1 MISLKLELPGE
12 ERFDERT
19 NTFVTL
25 ESCTLTLTHSLSSV
39 AEWESVYKRSFL
51 ETPPQTGEELVY
63 YIQCMSD
70 RPPPRDFVK
79 RLDQSIQVKIADYL
93 SDNATATVL
102 WNPPSTGGPRDTMT
116 SELIYW
122 YMTQLGIPFECDKWN
137 LNRLLTLIKL
147 SSAKQGG
154 GKVDL
159 RASAAQRAALN
170 NARRARYNTKG

>member
-1 MISLKLELPGE
+1 MISLELDFPGE

-19 NTFVTL
+19 NTFVTM
-25 ESCTLTLTHSLSSV
+25 ESYTITLTHTLSSV

-51 ETPPQTGEELVY
+51 ENPPQTGEELVY

-70 RPPPRDFVK
+70 KTLPRDFIK
-79 RLDQSIQVKIADYL
+79 RLDQSVQVKIADYL

-102 WNPPSTGGPRDTMT
+102 MNPPSNGGPRDTMT

-122 YMTQLGIPFECDKWN
+122 YMVQLGIPFECDKWN

-147 SSAKQGG
+147 SAAKQGG

>member
-19 NTFVTL
+19 NTFVTM
-25 ESCTLTLTHSLSSV
+25 EPCTLTLTHSLSAV

-51 ETPPQTGEELVY
+51 ENPPQTGEELVY
-63 YIQCMSD
+63 YIRCMSD
-70 RPPPRDFVK
+70 QSLPRDFIR
-79 RLDQSIQVKIADYL
+79 RLDQSVQVKIADYL

-102 WNPPSTGGPRDTMT
+102 MNPPSNGGPRDTMT

-137 LNRLLTLIKL
+137 LNRLLTLIRL
-147 SSAKQGG
+147 AAAKQNN
-154 GKVDL
+154 GKPDA
-159 RASAAQRAALN
+159 RASAAQRSALN
-170 NARRARYNTKG
+170 KARRARTGSRG

>member
-1 MISLKLELPGE
+1 MISLELKFEGE
-12 ERFDERT
+12 ERFDERS
-19 NTFVTL
+19 NMFVTL
-25 ESCTLTLTHSLSSV
+25 EPFTVTLTHSLSAV

-70 RPPPRDFVK
+70 RPLPRDFVK

-102 WNPPSTGGPRDTMT
+102 WNPPSAGGPRDAMT

-137 LNRLLTLIKL
+137 LNRLLALIKL
-147 SSAKQGG
+147 SAAKQGG
-154 GKVDL
+154 GKVDP

>member
-1 MISLKLELPGE
+1 MISLELDFPGE
-12 ERFDERT
+12 ERFDEHT
-19 NTFVTL
+19 NTFVTM
-25 ESCTLTLTHSLSSV
+25 EPYTITLTHTLSAV

-63 YIQCMSD
+63 YIRCMSD
-70 RPPPRDFVK
+70 KPLPRDFIK
-79 RLDQSIQVKIADYL
+79 RLDQSVQVKIADYL

-102 WNPPSTGGPRDTMT
+102 MNPPSNGGPRDTMT

-122 YMTQLGIPFECDKWN
+122 YMSQLGIPFECDKWN
-137 LNRLLTLIKL
+137 LNRLLALIKL
-147 SSAKQGG
+147 SAAKQRG
-154 GKVDL
+154 GKVDQ

>member
-1 MISLKLELPGE
+1 MISLELELPGE

-19 NTFVTL
+19 NTFVTM
-25 ESCTLTLTHSLSSV
+25 EPCILTLTHSLSAV

-63 YIQCMSD
+63 YIQCMSNQ
-70 RPPPRDFVK
+70 PLPRDFIR
-79 RLDQSIQVKIADYL
+79 RLDQSVQVKIADYL

-102 WNPPSTGGPRDTMT
+102 WNPPSNGGPRDTMT

-122 YMTQLGIPFECDKWN
+122 YMSQLGIPFECDKWN
-137 LNRLLTLIKL
+137 LNRLLTLIRL
-147 SSAKQGG
+147 SAAKQNS
-154 GKVDL
+154 GKSDA

-170 NARRARYNTKG
+170 KARRARTGSRG

>member
-1 MISLKLELPGE
+1 MISLELKFEGE
-12 ERFDERT
+12 ERFDERS
-19 NTFVTL
+19 NTFITL
-25 ESCTLTLTHSLSSV
+25 EPFTVTLTHSLSAV

-70 RPPPRDFVK
+70 RPLPRDFVK

-102 WNPPSTGGPRDTMT
+102 WNPPSAGGPRDAMT

-137 LNRLLTLIKL
+137 LNRLLALIKL
-147 SSAKQGG
+147 SAAKQGG
-154 GKVDL
+154 RKVDL

>member
-1 MISLKLELPGE
+1 MISLELKFEGE
-12 ERFDERT
+12 ERFDERS

-25 ESCTLTLTHSLSSV
+25 EPFTVTLTHSLSAV

-51 ETPPQTGEELVY
+51 ENPPQTGEELVC

-70 RPPPRDFVK
+70 RPLPRDFVK
-79 RLDQSIQVKIADYL
+79 RLDKSIQVKIADYL

-102 WNPPSTGGPRDTMT
+102 WNPPSNGGPRDVMT

-137 LNRLLTLIKL
+137 LNRLLTLIRL
-147 SSAKQGG
+147 AAAKQNNQ
-154 GKVDL
+154 KPDA
-159 RASAAQRAALN
+159 RASAAQRAAMN
-170 NARRARYNTKG
+170 QARRARTGSRG